1 MAKQVD
7 ATYGNALFELAVE
20 ENKIDELYEE
30 AKALAKVISDN
41 EDLIKLLGHP
51 HVAKEDK
58 VKVVKNTFDGRIS
71 DDLTGLLVMVVEKNH
86 AREINHILEY
96 FIKQVKEYK
105 KIGVVKVTTATE
117 LSDTQKAA
125 VEKRILET
133 TAYESLEVDYHQDK
147 TIIGGM
153 IIRIADRV
161 VDSSIRTKLD
171 GMSKALAGA

>member
-1 MAKQVD
+1 
-7 ATYGNALFELAVE
+7 
-20 ENKIDELYEE
+20 
-30 AKALAKVISDN
+30 
-41 EDLIKLLGHP
+41 

-86 AREINHILEY
+86 ARDINHILEY